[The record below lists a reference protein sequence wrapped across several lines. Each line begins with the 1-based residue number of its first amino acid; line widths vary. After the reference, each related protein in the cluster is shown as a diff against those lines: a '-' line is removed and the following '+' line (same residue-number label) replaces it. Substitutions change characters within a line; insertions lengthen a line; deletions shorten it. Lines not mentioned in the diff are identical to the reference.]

1 MTPYTKDWST
11 DPSQTRMEY
20 GLAKEEIQAAKLLVP
35 TPDGWILFPVHSKI
49 FNEFHW
55 HFIER
60 RNS

>member
-35 TPDGWILFPVHSKI
+35 TLCSAKLLAKSE
-49 FNEFHW
+49 N
-55 HFIER
+55 
-60 RNS
+60 